1 MLRNL
6 YFPSWTND
14 GDELSWNSNHASL
27 NSCVVKFLM
36 PISSHIWL
44 PSLNLARESSLN
56 DADFVTLNL
65 QILRLLDF
73 WRRFVGR
80 QALTGVEKVV
90 NSRTYSFFFLRNPTS
105 HRSLEGAEGFVYR
118 IDEAFQVP
126 PPQSAQ
132 HSVTHPLPSFTGS
145 DPLPRI
151 NRIGTVASLL
161 CDY

>member
-44 PSLNLARESSLN
+44 PSLNLARGSSLN

-80 QALTGVEKVV
+80 QALTGVEKVM
-90 NSRTYSFFFLRNPTS
+90 NSRTYSSFFCATRRLTDLWREPKDSCTGLMKPSKFRLRSPHNTAWLTHYPLL
-105 HRSLEGAEGFVYR
+105 RAR
-118 IDEAFQVP
+118 IRCQ
-126 PPQSAQ
+126 
-132 HSVTHPLPSFTGS
+132 G
-145 DPLPRI
+145 
-151 NRIGTVASLL
+151 
-161 CDY
+161 